1 MFTARRLIA
10 AAVVV
15 VVAASLAVAIA
26 SSANGHVLYPHHC
39 PQNNP
44 AYEAR

>member
-1 MFTARRLIA
+1 MFTARRLLA
-10 AAVVV
+10 AAVAL
-15 VVAASLAVAIA
+15 VVATSIAIAIA

-44 AYEAR
+44 AYVAR